1 MLCIYGSADRVAVSS
16 KPKYIYCLH
25 ASGNQCLLL
34 LLLLLLQ
41 NKIGIDGHV
50 ASLIMTSEDER
61 QLLAENPALRQVYE
75 AQVSCL

>member
-1 MLCIYGSADRVAVSS
+1 M
-16 KPKYIYCLH
+16 PPFP
-25 ASGNQCLLL
+25 SGNPQLLL
-34 LLLLLLQ
+34 LLLLLPLLQ

-75 AQVSCL
+75 AQVSWL

>member
-1 MLCIYGSADRVAVSS
+1 MPLF
-16 KPKYIYCLH
+16 YIL
-25 ASGNQCLLL
+25 NQRLLL
-34 LLLLLLQ
+34 LPLQ

>member
-1 MLCIYGSADRVAVSS
+1 M
-16 KPKYIYCLH
+16 PPFP
-25 ASGNQCLLL
+25 SGNPHLLL
-34 LLLLLLQ
+34 LLLPLLQ

-75 AQVSCL
+75 AQVSWL